1 MQTDDSHSG
10 TAAAKIQSIDT
21 KGQDLGIAKAP
32 KVTTGSLFL
41 GKFKTDIFNTL
52 NSTKF
57 GIPCK
62 EKPISLRGW
71 YKYTPGDNYVDG
83 SDKKNVLE
91 HLEIVDECSI
101 MAVLYEA
108 VDSEGKEVILTGH
121 DIASSEYRVAVAV
134 LEDGGA
140 KAEWTTFELPF
151 NNLDGKSYDMSKSY
165 KLAIVCSSSKDG
177 AAFKLSL
184 IHI

>member
-1 MQTDDSHSG
+1 MYDFEKWLPGVEGQEPENTFYEAEGWASSNTGAHFLKGLNLTDSYVIMQTDDSHSG

-62 EKPISLRGW
+62 EKPISLRG
-71 YKYTPGDNYVDG
+71 
-83 SDKKNVLE
+83 
-91 HLEIVDECSI
+91 
-101 MAVLYEA
+101 
-108 VDSEGKEVILTGH
+108 
-121 DIASSEYRVAVAV
+121 
-134 LEDGGA
+134 
-140 KAEWTTFELPF
+140 
-151 NNLDGKSYDMSKSY
+151 
-165 KLAIVCSSSKDG
+165 
-177 AAFKLSL
+177 
-184 IHI
+184 

>member
-1 MQTDDSHSG
+1 M
-10 TAAAKIQSIDT
+10 IF
-21 KGQDLGIAKAP
+21 KGI
-32 KVTTGSLFL
+32 
-41 GKFKTDIFNTL
+41 
-52 NSTKF
+52 
-57 GIPCK
+57 
-62 EKPISLRGW
+62 

-140 KAEWTTFELPF
+140 KLSGLLLSCHSIIWTE
-151 NNLDGKSYDMSKSY
+151 NLMICLNHINWQLYVPQVKMVQLFK
-165 KLAIVCSSSKDG
+165 G
-177 AAFKLSL
+177 ACK
-184 IHI
+184 